1 MQVEEPLPEV
11 ARAAKRPK
19 HRHTVAE
26 IAADYVPRKLPGAFP
41 VMHILAV
48 SQNSH
53 PMLTAV
59 DGSYRVPLP
68 YCYWRSGGPS
78 AWHVVG

>member
-26 IAADYVPRKLPGAFP
+26 IAADYVPRELPGAFP
-41 VMHILAV
+41 LLCTGCQILRFT
-48 SQNSH
+48 
-53 PMLTAV
+53 LTTV
-59 DGSYRVPLP
+59 GGGYRVPLS
-68 YCYWRSGGPS
+68 CRD
-78 AWHVVG
+78 